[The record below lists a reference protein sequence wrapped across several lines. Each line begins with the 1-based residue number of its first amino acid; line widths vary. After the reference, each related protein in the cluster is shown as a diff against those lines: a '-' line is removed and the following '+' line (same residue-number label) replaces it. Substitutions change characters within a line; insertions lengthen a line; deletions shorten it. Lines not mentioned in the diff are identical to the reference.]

1 MKTLSKLILALFLLC
16 IMQSCSKEKCNITML
31 SFNNKLS
38 EKITVRVYG
47 LGEKDIEAGKS
58 ETFKVKPHVSYQ
70 YDVINYW
77 TKAILAQSEE
87 SVDACVS
94 KGINI
99 K

>member
-1 MKTLSKLILALFLLC
+1 MKTLSKLIVVMFLLC
-16 IMQSCSKEKCNITML
+16 IMQSCSKDKCNITML

-38 EKITVRVYG
+38 EKITVIVYG
-47 LGEKDIEAGKS
+47 LGEKDIEAGKG
-58 ETFKVKPHVSYQ
+58 ETFHVKPYVTYQ
-70 YDVINYW
+70 YDVLNYW
-77 TKAILAQSEE
+77 TKAVLVQSEE

>member
-1 MKTLSKLILALFLLC
+1 
-16 IMQSCSKEKCNITML
+16 ML

-38 EKITVRVYG
+38 EKITVIVYG
-47 LGEKDIEAGKS
+47 KGTLDIEPGKS
-58 ETFKVKPHVSYQ
+58 KTIKVKPYETYEYNVL
-70 YDVINYW
+70 NYW
-77 TKAILAQSEE
+77 SGQVLIRSEE